1 LYRRT
6 LRQSYVCA
14 VAYSGH
20 LCFGGDLTKPSITI
34 ASVDRF
40 YLNLVICVQL
50 DIALLLQNSVKIRH
64 CLSEL

>member
-6 LRQSYVCA
+6 LQQSYVRA

-20 LCFGGDLTKPSITI
+20 FCFGGDLTKPSITI

-40 YLNLVICVQL
+40 YLNLVIRLLL
-50 DIALLLQNSVKIRH
+50 DIALLVQNFDKI
-64 CLSEL
+64 